1 MAQDIPRKVVVVIGV
16 GGMGLPICRRLASGR
31 RLLLA
36 DYSDKN
42 LETALTALR
51 SEGYSAEG
59 FVGNVAEYSAVS
71 ELAVKAAS
79 LGQIDAIVHTAG
91 VSPSIASA
99 KQIFEV
105 DLLGTA
111 NIIEAFLTSACPG
124 TSLVCIAS
132 MAGSMA
138 QLSADLEEHL
148 ATAPLDQLLQH
159 KEIDLEGS
167 NPGIAYALAKRGN
180 QLRVQAAARAWGSK
194 GARLNSV
201 SPGVISTTLGQKEI
215 QGGASAMVELSAA
228 RRVGTAED
236 IVNAV
241 AYLTGPGSDY
251 ITGNDILVDGGTVAG
266 RRWHAGR

>member
-1 MAQDIPRKVVVVIGV
+1 MAQEIPRKVIVVIGV

-36 DYSDKN
+36 DYLVEN
-42 LETALTALR
+42 LKTALAALS
-51 SEGYSAEG
+51 SEGYSVEG
-59 FVGNVAEYSAVS
+59 FVANIVEYSAVRQ
-71 ELAVKAAS
+71 LAVKAAS
-79 LGQIDAIVHTAG
+79 LGQIEAIVHTAG

-99 KQIFEV
+99 KQIFAV

-111 NIIEAFLTSACPG
+111 NVIEAFLPSASPG
-124 TSLVCIAS
+124 TSL
-132 MAGSMA
+132 
-138 QLSADLEEHL
+138 HL

-159 KEIDLEGS
+159 KGIDFEGS
-167 NPGIAYALAKRGN
+167 NPGMAYALAKRGN

-201 SPGVISTTLGQKEI
+201 SPGVISTVLGQKEL

-228 RRVGTAED
+228 RRMGTAED

-241 AYLTGPGSDY
+241 AFLTGPGSDY

-266 RRWHAGR
+266 RRWHT